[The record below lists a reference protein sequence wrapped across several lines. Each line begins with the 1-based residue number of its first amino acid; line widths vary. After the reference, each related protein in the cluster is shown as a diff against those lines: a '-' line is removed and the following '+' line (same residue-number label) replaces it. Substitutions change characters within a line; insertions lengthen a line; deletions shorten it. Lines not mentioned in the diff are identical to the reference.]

1 MGVNIHIGSGVLLL
15 LTVLGLIAIG
25 ILNPDLFDQIVQRL
39 KDIGDALFPRLIQ
52 SLV

>member
-1 MGVNIHIGSGVLLL
+1 MGVNIHIGFGVLLL

-25 ILNPDLFDQIVQRL
+25 ILNPDLFDLIIQRI
-39 KDIGDALFPRLIQ
+39 KDIIDALFPKIIQ